1 MSHWNEPYQPMWAG
15 SDPLLVRIAMDTGE
29 IKAEVRNLS
38 RRVERLEKV
47 PRRMQW
53 SDLMPWL
60 YGLLILLAALV
71 GRLEWDTALKL
82 LPR

>member
-1 MSHWNEPYQPMWAG
+1 MWAG